1 MKRYKPEAHLGD
13 ASMRTIAVYGAG
25 ATLALVAVR
34 ACAPTWVV
42 LEQVGALLA
51 NVLTIMVFMA
61 VSTLILLVVLDNGHR
76 AVVAGK
82 KRWHVWWNETA
93 QAFPHPGAF
102 PLIPLGGEWEVPA
115 MPVAPRDVLKDDG
128 EVEYLPIIETRVL
141 VMMLD
146 PDPDVVPLVFV
157 DVSHRP
163 DVADLPRVQM
173 SEGMGEMTT
182 TWAVSDIPTRAAM
195 VELICTYHRPVRT
208 RYRVRFPLREKAAFV
223 ESISVTG
230 QVGIALCV
238 GDQVALGATRLL
250 VEVVPFTGI
259 AVDARTAQEIG
270 QWVQNWRAASWE
282 GGAL

>member
-42 LEQVGALLA
+42 LEHVGALLA
-51 NVLTIMVFMA
+51 NVLTIMVLVA
-61 VSTLILLVVLDNGHR
+61 VSTLILLVVLDSGR
-76 AVVAGK
+76 RVMVAGRR
-82 KRWHVWWNETA
+82 RWRAWWSETA
-93 QAFPHPGAF
+93 PAFPYPDAS
-102 PLIPLGGEWEVPA
+102 PLMPLGGEWEVPA
-115 MPVAPRDVLKDDG
+115 MPAAPRDVVKDDR
-128 EVEYLPIIETRVL
+128 EAECLPIIETRIL

-146 PDPDVVPLVFV
+146 PDPGVVPLVFV

-208 RYRVRFPLREKAAFV
+208 RYRVRFPLCEKAAFV
-223 ESISVTG
+223 ESIGVTG
-230 QVGIALCV
+230 QVGIVPCV

-250 VEVVPFTGI
+250 VEVVPFMGI
-259 AVDARTAQEIG
+259 AVDTRTAQEIG
-270 QWVQNWRAASWE
+270 QWVQDWRAA
-282 GGAL
+282 G